1 MPFTE
6 AQFFDVFRQYNVSTW
21 PIPLLI
27 EVFGLA
33 LAGAV
38 VARRIPVRTLW
49 WSLAGLWA
57 WMALAYHLK
66 FFSTINPLAN
76 AFAVLFLIEAAA
88 FAAFARHGSPFG
100 TPDVG
105 GIRSWVSDLL
115 FVYALVLYPLV
126 GLALGQRYPSLPTF
140 GLPCPTTIFTI
151 AVLIRLDRLT
161 PVALYMIPLIWS
173 VIAMMAAISFG
184 VGEDFLLLPFVAIG
198 LGLRLWRTRPQ
209 RVWA

>member
-27 EVFGLA
+27 EVLGLA
-33 LAGAV
+33 LAGSV

-66 FFSTINPLAN
+66 FFLTINPLAN
-76 AFAVLFLIEAAA
+76 AFAVLFLLEAAA
-88 FAAFARHGSPFG
+88 FVAFARHGSRFG

-105 GIRSWVSDLL
+105 AIRSWVSNLL
-115 FVYALVLYPLV
+115 FAYALVLYPLV

-151 AVLIRLDRLT
+151 AVLIRLDRLA
-161 PVALYMIPLIWS
+161 PVALYMILLIWS